1 MKKFVFE
8 KHDISFNRRQS
19 FSTLMCLLIGI
30 SLLFHGESLAQSEA
44 EVNTSTQP
52 PKYISFLDLLP
63 WALENDE
70 GVKAAKLN
78 YEAAL
83 ESEAA
88 SKSGLYPKVDITV
101 NHAEQDDSKPGA
113 ANDTYSPRELKFK
126 LTQPLM
132 DFGETRTTVETAKL
146 SSEQSKLAIGAATN
160 AVILQSA
167 QAYTALKRAH
177 AQFKISLQAE
187 LNMKKQTGLQDYR
200 VARGAAVGS
209 DVLQA
214 KNALASA
221 TTGRVAAQGALEASK
236 ITFKSKFGLVP
247 ENIDLLLPIQV
258 PRSLIPESLPDFE
271 NAVFKDGDGMKN
283 AQISYDRAVL
293 TRDNSYAK
301 SFLPK
306 FTLTGELNFK
316 DDASGT
322 RGGKTE
328 YIGKVEMTWPI
339 ELFGTQFNT
348 HRAALLRRNAA
359 EVSYAKS
366 VKSLQDS
373 VRSTWIGYQSSQSR
387 LSYVRNQVEIAR
399 QFLRLAQK
407 EVQEGR
413 GQMMLVVNAQNALVN
428 AQKDVENATTDFAV
442 QVYSMLSQMNG
453 LSFEALKTAA
463 AAEAAKLPR
472 LDRGPA
478 EHQPAVPADCQ
489 DGGADGLPHA
499 LSGLLLVLHR
509 RARRRE
515 RLRDDVAA

>member
-19 FSTLMCLLIGI
+19 CSTLMCLLIGI

-113 ANDTYSPRELKFK
+113 ANDSYSPRELKFK

-348 HRAALLRRNAA
+348 HRAALLGNGA

-407 EVQEGR
+407 EVQEG
-413 GQMMLVVNAQNALVN
+413 G
-428 AQKDVENATTDFAV
+428 
-442 QVYSMLSQMNG
+442 
-453 LSFEALKTAA
+453 
-463 AAEAAKLPR
+463 AK
-472 LDRGPA
+472 
-478 EHQPAVPADCQ
+478 
-489 DGGADGLPHA
+489 
-499 LSGLLLVLHR
+499 
-509 RARRRE
+509 
-515 RLRDDVAA
+515 